1 MCGGCYCLV
10 ASVVRQIQGSY
21 RKDFAFLLC
30 GPCLSL
36 FWADGVQK
44 ALKDGVHPGEGVE
57 G

>member
-21 RKDFAFLLC
+21 RRDFAFLLC